1 MFETLQSRFQ
11 TIVRTLTGR
20 GILSEADV
28 DAALREVRLALLEA
42 DVNFKVAKAF
52 VERVRAQ
59 AIGQEV
65 LKSLTPGHQVVKLV
79 HEELIRLLGGQAR
92 ELRFAD
98 RPPTIILLAGL
109 HGAGKTTTAGKLAY
123 RLRRRG
129 RRPLL
134 VATDLKRPA
143 AVAQLQTVGA
153 QAEVPVFAQEGAVE
167 PIAVARAAIAEA
179 DRGGHD
185 TVIIDSAGRLHV
197 DDDLMTE
204 LRQMRE
210 AIAAHDVLLVLDA
223 MAGQDAV
230 AMAERF
236 HRDLTLDGLIITKLD
251 GDARGGAVLSV
262 VEVTGCPVLFAGVS
276 EKLEGLEPFHPDRMA
291 SRILGMGDVLTL
303 IEKAQEVT
311 DADDAAQLERKLRR
325 AEFTLEDF
333 RQQLRQVRKMGPLD
347 SLLEMIPGLGGR
359 MKGAAA
365 EVDERQLTRVEAII
379 DSMTSQER
387 AQPQVIDGSRR
398 RRIARG
404 SGTSIQ
410 DVNRLLKQFED
421 ARRLIKQVGEMERKG
436 KRGRLP
442 FPLQ

>member
-11 TIVRTLTGR
+11 TIIRSLAGR
-20 GILSEADV
+20 GVLSEADV

-42 DVNFKVAKAF
+42 DVNFKVAKTF

-65 LKSLTPGHQVVKLV
+65 LKSLTPGQQVVKVV
-79 HEELIRLLGGQAR
+79 HGELIRLLGGQAH

-98 RPPTIILLAGL
+98 PPPTIILLVGL
-109 HGAGKTTTAGKLAY
+109 HGSGKTTTAGKLAY
-123 RLRRRG
+123 RFRRRG
-129 RRPLL
+129 RQPLL

-143 AVAQLQTVGA
+143 AVTQLRVVGQ
-153 QAEVPVFAQEGAVE
+153 QAGVPVYADGAND
-167 PIAVARAAIAEA
+167 PIAVARRAIAEA
-179 DRGGHD
+179 EQRGYD

-197 DDDLMTE
+197 DDELMAE

-210 AIAAHDVLLVLDA
+210 AVAAHNVLLVLDA

-236 HRDLTLDGLIITKLD
+236 HRDLKVDGLIVTKLD

-276 EKLEGLEPFHPDRMA
+276 EKLDGLEPFHPDRMA

-303 IEKAQEVT
+303 IEKAQELT
-311 DADDAAQLERKLRR
+311 DAETAAQLERKLRR
-325 AEFTLEDF
+325 AEFTLDDF

-347 SLLEMIPGLGGR
+347 SLIEMIPGLGGR

-365 EVDERQLTRVEAII
+365 EMDERQLTHVEAII
-379 DSMTSQER
+379 DSMTPLER
-387 AQPQVIDGSRR
+387 LQPHLIDGSRR

-421 ARRLIKQVGEMERKG
+421 AKRLIKQVSGMERKG

>member
-1 MFETLQSRFQ
+1 MFEALQSRFQ
-11 TIVRTLTGR
+11 TIIRSLTGR
-20 GILSEADV
+20 GALSEADV

-52 VERVRAQ
+52 VERVRAK
-59 AIGQEV
+59 AVGQEV
-65 LKSLTPGHQVVKLV
+65 LQSLAPGHQVIKLV

-92 ELRFAD
+92 ELHVAD
-98 RPPTIILLAGL
+98 RPPTIILLTGL

-129 RRPLL
+129 RQPLL

-143 AVAQLQTVGA
+143 AVTQLRIVGE
-153 QAEVPVFAQEGAVE
+153 QAGVPVYAQEGAVD
-167 PIAVARAAIAEA
+167 PIAVARGAIAEA
-179 DRGGHD
+179 ERRGHD

-197 DDDLMTE
+197 DDELMAE

-210 AIAAHDVLLVLDA
+210 AVAAHNVLLVLDA

-236 HRDLTLDGLIITKLD
+236 HRDLTLDGLIVTKLD

-262 VEVTGCPVLFAGVS
+262 VEVTGCPVVFAGVS
-276 EKLEGLEPFHPDRMA
+276 EKLDGLEPFHPDRMA

-303 IEKAQEVT
+303 IEKAQDAT
-311 DADDAAQLERKLRR
+311 DAETAAQLERKLRR

-333 RQQLRQVRKMGPLD
+333 RQQLRSVRKMGPLD

-359 MKGAAA
+359 IRGAAA
-365 EVDERQLTRVEAII
+365 EMDERQLTHVEAII
-379 DSMTSQER
+379 DSMTPSER
-387 AQPQVIDGSRR
+387 AEPHLIDGSRR

-410 DVNRLLKQFED
+410 DVNRLLRQFED
-421 ARRLIKQVGEMERKG
+421 AKRLIKQVSGMERKG

>member
-1 MFETLQSRFQ
+1 MFEALQSRFQ
-11 TIVRTLTGR
+11 TIIRTLTGR
-20 GILSEADV
+20 GVLSEADV

-52 VERVRAQ
+52 VDRVRAQ

-65 LKSLTPGHQVVKLV
+65 LKSLSPGHQVIKLV

-92 ELRFAD
+92 DLRFAD

-143 AVAQLQTVGA
+143 AVTQLQTIA
-153 QAEVPVFAQEGAVE
+153 RQADVPVYAQEGATDA
-167 PIAVARAAIAEA
+167 IAVAGAAIDEA
-179 DRGGHD
+179 NRGGHD
-185 TVIIDSAGRLHV
+185 TVIIDSAGRRHV
-197 DDDLMTE
+197 DDELMAE

-210 AIAAHDVLLVLDA
+210 AVAATDVLLVLDA

-236 HRDLTLDGLIITKLD
+236 HRELTLDGLIVTKLD

-276 EKLEGLEPFHPDRMA
+276 EKLDGLEPFHPDRMA
-291 SRILGMGDVLTL
+291 SRILGMGDVLTF

-311 DADDAAQLERKLRR
+311 DAETAAQLERKLRR
-325 AEFTLEDF
+325 AEFTLDDF
-333 RQQLRQVRKMGPLD
+333 RQQLRAVRKMGPLD
-347 SLLEMIPGLGGR
+347 SLVEMIPGLAGR
-359 MKGAAA
+359 MKGAGA
-365 EVDERQLTRVEAII
+365 EMDERQITRVEAII
-379 DSMTSQER
+379 DSMTALER
-387 AQPQVIDGSRR
+387 TQPQLIDGSRR

-421 ARRLIKQVGEMERKG
+421 AKRLIKQVGGMERRG
-436 KRGRLP
+436 RRGRLP

>member
-1 MFETLQSRFQ
+1 
-11 TIVRTLTGR
+11 
-20 GILSEADV
+20 
-28 DAALREVRLALLEA
+28 
-42 DVNFKVAKAF
+42 
-52 VERVRAQ
+52 
-59 AIGQEV
+59 
-65 LKSLTPGHQVVKLV
+65 VVKLV
-79 HEELIRLLGGQAR
+79 HEELVRLLGGAAR
-92 ELRFAD
+92 DLRFAD
-98 RPPTIILLAGL
+98 RGPTIILLAGL

-143 AVAQLQTVGA
+143 AVAQLQTVGR
-153 QAEVPVFAQEGAVE
+153 QADVSVYAQEGATDA
-167 PIAVARAAIAEA
+167 IAVAGAAMDEA
-179 DRGGHD
+179 NRGGHD

-197 DDDLMTE
+197 DDALMGE
-204 LRQMRE
+204 LAQMR
-210 AIAAHDVLLVLDA
+210 AAVAPQNVLLVLDA

-236 HRDLTLDGLIITKLD
+236 HRDLALDGLIVTKLD

-262 VEVTGCPVLFAGVS
+262 VEVTGCPVLFTGTS
-276 EKLEGLEPFHPDRMA
+276 ERLDGLEVFHPDRLA

-311 DADDAAQLERKLRR
+311 DAETAAQLERKLRR

-333 RQQLRQVRKMGPLD
+333 REQLRAVRKMGPLD
-347 SLLEMIPGLGGR
+347 SLIEMIPGLAGR
-359 MKGAAA
+359 MRGAAA
-365 EVDERQLTRVEAII
+365 EMDERQLTRVEAMI
-379 DSMTSQER
+379 DSMTPVER
-387 AQPQVIDGSRR
+387 ASPQLIDGSRR

-421 ARRLIKQVGEMERKG
+421 AKRLIKQVGSMERTG
-436 KRGRLP
+436 RRGRLP
-442 FPLQ
+442 FPPH